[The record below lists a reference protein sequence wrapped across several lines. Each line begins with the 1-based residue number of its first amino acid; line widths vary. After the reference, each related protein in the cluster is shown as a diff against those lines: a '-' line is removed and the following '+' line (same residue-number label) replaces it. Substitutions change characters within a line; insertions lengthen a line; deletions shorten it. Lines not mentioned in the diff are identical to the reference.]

1 MAMNTNLLQQEIKVL
16 QSENERKTKKKAR
29 RRATLGNDTI
39 LSVQEGLDCI
49 QQLDGQVES
58 QIEGQIEGQVE
69 QAPIPRQR
77 APARCSGCGTIRHT
91 IRICRSK

>member
-1 MAMNTNLLQQEIKVL
+1 MAMNTNLLLQQEIKVL

-39 LSVQEGLDCI
+39 LSVQEGLDRI

-58 QIEGQIEGQVE
+58 QIEGQVE

-77 APARCSGCGTIRHT
+77 APARCSGCGTIGHT
-91 IRICRSK
+91 IRICHSK